1 MSGFNR
7 NSYIIMTMR
16 LFLHFKACQDF
27 TTSLWG
33 ASFIFLTDIVCVEL
47 SRKRVVWSQKN
58 SGEGELSYF
67 SPHFHT
73 IVSWS
78 GWEAD
83 DSVDRGIWYLYSP
96 PKYPHITGDS
106 LKRMVR
112 HSHTCMCIC
121 YLQLFIIL
129 KWCPSVIISSV
140 LCISLHSSGIRMKVL
155 LKSFWQRRQSF
166 PFSLLTSVTM
176 MKNWIIWNTYKA
188 Q

>member
-1 MSGFNR
+1 MR
-7 NSYIIMTMR
+7 WIIHISHW
-16 LFLHFKACQDF
+16 HFVWI
-27 TTSLWG
+27 S
-33 ASFIFLTDIVCVEL
+33 VEKEL
-47 SRKRVVWSQKN
+47 WSQKN
-58 SGEGELSYF
+58 SDEVELELSYF
-67 SPHFHT
+67 FFPHFHT

-83 DSVDRGIWYLYSP
+83 DSVDRGTWYLYSP
-96 PKYPHITGDS
+96 PKYPHIAGDS

-112 HSHTCMCIC
+112 HSHPRSCMCIC

-155 LKSFWQRRQSF
+155 LKSSWQRRQSF
-166 PFSLLTSVTM
+166 PFSLLTSITM